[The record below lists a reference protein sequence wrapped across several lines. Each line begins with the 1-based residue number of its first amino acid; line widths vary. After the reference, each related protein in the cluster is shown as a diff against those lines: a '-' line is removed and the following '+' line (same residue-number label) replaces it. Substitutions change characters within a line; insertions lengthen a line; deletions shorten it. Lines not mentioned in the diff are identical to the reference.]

1 MIKADEVF
9 KSIYPEGSARPHA
22 LDWKVD
28 PSLPYF
34 NGHFPGTPIL
44 PAVAIVDA
52 STYILKRALD
62 QPELRLSAVA
72 VAKFLSPIQP
82 NRQVH
87 IEIQQQGEKDWQIEW
102 SDRAEKEPKLL
113 ATLRVQL

>member
-9 KSIYPEGSARPHA
+9 KNIYPTGNSRPHA
-22 LDWKVD
+22 LDWKVE

-44 PAVAIVDA
+44 PAVAIIDA
-52 STYILKRALD
+52 STYILKCALD
-62 QPELRLSAVA
+62 QPGLRLKAVN

-82 NRQVH
+82 NQDVH
-87 IEIQQQGEKDWQIEW
+87 IEIQKQGENEWQIEW
-102 SDRAEKEPKLL
+102 SERTAGEPKLL

>member
-1 MIKADEVF
+1 MIQPAVVF
-9 KSIYPEGSARPHA
+9 KSMYPEGSARPMA
-22 LDWKVD
+22 VDWKVD

-44 PAVAIVDA
+44 PAIAIVDA
-52 STYILKRALD
+52 STYVLQRALGE
-62 QPELRLSAVA
+62 PGLRLKAVA

-82 NRQVH
+82 NQQVH
-87 IEIQQQGEKDWQIEW
+87 IELQKQGEKEWQIEW
-102 SDRAEKEPKLL
+102 TDTAQAEPKLL